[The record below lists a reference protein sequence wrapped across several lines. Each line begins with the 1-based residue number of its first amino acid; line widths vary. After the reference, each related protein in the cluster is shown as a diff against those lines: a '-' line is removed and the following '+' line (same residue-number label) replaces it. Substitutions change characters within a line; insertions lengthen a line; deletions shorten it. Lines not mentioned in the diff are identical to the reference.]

1 MVRNRELCFQKLPQ
15 TEASY
20 IYVTTEP
27 FSWFEEPSANKSI
40 NRDAEKLS
48 GAFVKHE
55 KSGQADFYLSN
66 LVPHG
71 ALNIF
76 QTSYPK

>member
-1 MVRNRELCFQKLPQ
+1 M
-15 TEASY
+15 
-20 IYVTTEP
+20 TTEP
-27 FSWFEEPSANKSI
+27 FSWFEEPSAVANKPI

-48 GAFVKHE
+48 GAFVKPE